1 MNFKNLIFSYINIL
15 SNELDKKNFFSF
27 FRKIFNFHYKLFLN
41 LIRKRFLKNYINLD
55 KIEKDELYNYSLDEL
70 FLYFNCDK
78 GSIFQADKNK
88 KITSHNY
95 SLFYEKYFKN
105 LKNEKIRVLEIGSHE
120 GKGLAAF
127 YFFLPNAKLLGANI
141 NPFQM
146 RYSSKRIEEVY
157 IDVSSKKIIKNF
169 ESYFSED
176 FDIIIDDASHNLRD
190 ILITLPNMFRKL
202 KKGGYYVIEDINQFN
217 VFKNLNPTNEVL
229 TPIMILKNMSENKR
243 FHSNFISEA
252 DINYLKENIKNYF
265 FEKGD
270 MVIKGNNVSEI
281 VFLKKND

>member
-1 MNFKNLIFSYINIL
+1 MIRKCL
-15 SNELDKKNFFSF
+15 SKNFT
-27 FRKIFNFHYKLFLN
+27 
-41 LIRKRFLKNYINLD
+41 NLD
-55 KIEKDELYNYSLDEL
+55 KIKKKELYNYSLDEL

-78 GSIFQADKNK
+78 GSSFRLDKEK
-88 KITSHNY
+88 KIISHNY
-95 SLFYEKYFKN
+95 SLFYEKYFKI

-127 YFFLPNAKLLGANI
+127 YFFFPNAKLIGANI

-146 RYSSKRIEEVY
+146 QYSSKRIEEVY
-157 IDVSSKKIIKNF
+157 IDVSSKKIVKNF
-169 ESYFSED
+169 ETYFREE

-190 ILITLPNMFRKL
+190 ILITLPLMFRKL

-229 TPIMILKNMSENKR
+229 TPIMILKNMSENKK
-243 FHSNFISEA
+243 FHSNFISTA
-252 DINYLKENIKNYF
+252 DIDYLKENIKNYF
-265 FEKGD
+265 FEKGN
-270 MVIKGNNVSEI
+270 MVIKGNNISEI